1 MKKPIKKTK
10 SAKAKKPN
18 PATVEQRLE
27 AIECVVM
34 VLLTMVAALD
44 QPIIPPAS
52 YRYR

>member
-10 SAKAKKPN
+10 PAKAKKPK

-27 AIECVVM
+27 AIERGIIA
-34 VLLTMVAALD
+34 LLTMVDALD

>member
-1 MKKPIKKTK
+1 MKKTTNKTK
-10 SAKAKKPN
+10 PTKAKKPK

-27 AIECVVM
+27 AIEFGIIA
-34 VLLTMVAALD
+34 LLTMVAALD